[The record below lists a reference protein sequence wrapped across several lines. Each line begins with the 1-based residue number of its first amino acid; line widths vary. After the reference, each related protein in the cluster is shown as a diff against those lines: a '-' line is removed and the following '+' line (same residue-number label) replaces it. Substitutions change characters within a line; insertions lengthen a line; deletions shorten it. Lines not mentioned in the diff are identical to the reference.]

1 MFSVKAG
8 MRNEMHFINKK
19 CDFCPRA
26 SSQWEK
32 KKGKNNTGYKKLEVY
47 GRGTLERY
55 FRTWL
60 EYSKVGLNLIR

>member
-8 MRNEMHFINKK
+8 TRNEMHFINKK

-32 KKGKNNTGYKKLEVY
+32 KKGKTILDTKSWRFMEEEQWDDIFVHG
-47 GRGTLERY
+47 
-55 FRTWL
+55 
-60 EYSKVGLNLIR
+60 